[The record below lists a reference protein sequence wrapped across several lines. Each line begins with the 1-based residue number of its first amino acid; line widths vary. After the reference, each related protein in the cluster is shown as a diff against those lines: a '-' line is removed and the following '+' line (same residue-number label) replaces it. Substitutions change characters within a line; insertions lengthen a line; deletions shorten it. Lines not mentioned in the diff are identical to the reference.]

1 MKRFSKM
8 LGAFALC
15 MGLLASPAQA
25 EKFVVGFQPYDT
37 ISYQAIINAEL
48 GLWKKY
54 TPEGTEIEFHPAVQG
69 TVVAS
74 NMLADRAQIGY
85 MSIMPA
91 AVLCV
96 RAKWSGQDGVH
107 DGHVRRDP
115 LLAHLSA
122 QRRAGL
128 QGQRSVGPLA

>member
-15 MGLLASPAQA
+15 MGLLASPVQA

-96 RAKWSGQDGVH
+96 RAKGKVKMVSTTTCPKG
-107 DGHVRRDP
+107 P
-115 LLAHLSA
+115 AA
-122 QRRAGL
+122 
-128 QGQRSVGPLA
+128 RSS